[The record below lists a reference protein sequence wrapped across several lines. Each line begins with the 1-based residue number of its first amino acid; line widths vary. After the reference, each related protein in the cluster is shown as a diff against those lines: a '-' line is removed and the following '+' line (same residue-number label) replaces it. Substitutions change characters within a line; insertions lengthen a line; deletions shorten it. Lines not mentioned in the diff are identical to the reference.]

1 MAKNKKEETKV
12 IKKEDIEIISENN
25 DNLNKKSQMGQDS
38 STEEKKTISV
48 SDEFEENLVEK
59 YKNYKILDFK
69 AFRHFLKEVKDFLF
83 GITLEKSNYVEFY

>member
-48 SDEFEENLVEK
+48 SDEFEGNLVEK
-59 YKNYKILDFK
+59 Y
-69 AFRHFLKEVKDFLF
+69 R
-83 GITLEKSNYVEFY
+83 TLEIKSPVCIVFPE